1 MAVTGRVIKYSSN
14 RWPKGNN
21 DSFFN
26 SCVYMIICSTKQD
39 QVLNKLEIHYF
50 SFYIYF
56 LGHFCLV
63 GYHGIFLIYKMFHC
77 SKKVRKHCFDAQ
89 KITTAPVITTLRQ
102 VSPAQPTTTGMPG
115 AQAAAPGQNPIRW
128 SLIPKNTFFDLCHQ
142 KNNFSVEHRQTNLF

>member
-1 MAVTGRVIKYSSN
+1 MSE
-14 RWPKGNN
+14 
-21 DSFFN
+21 
-26 SCVYMIICSTKQD
+26 
-39 QVLNKLEIHYF
+39 LKLEIHYF

-128 SLIPKNTFFDLCHQ
+128 SLIPKNTFLICAIRKRIFQWSIDRPIYFDTVFRLPDYHYLPIYGGA
-142 KNNFSVEHRQTNLF
+142 S